1 MPRIHQGER
10 QEPALNRSFIM
21 TSSTAAIATSA
32 WAGRVEDDALLR
44 GAGRFGDDV
53 KPSGALAAYFVRSP
67 HAFAT
72 IEHIDVAAAKRAPG
86 VVAVLTAADLAEA
99 HYHSISHPHPIP
111 GRGGKVAVAPH
122 RPSLA
127 SSRVLHV
134 GEPVAMVIAVSAQ
147 AAQDAGEKV
156 AVDYQSLDAVTDV
169 RAAMAPGAPQLWP
182 EAPGNIG
189 FDWSAP
195 ADPDGKKQAALDHAF
210 RDAAHVVRVELV
222 NQRLV
227 AASLEPRT
235 ATASYDAGQ
244 KQFTLRCGT
253 QGVAAVRG
261 QIAGAMGIKPEQ
273 VRILTDDLGGAFGM
287 KGWCYPEYIP
297 MLHAARTLGKP
308 IHWVSTRA
316 EAFVSDNQGRDSFW
330 CAELALNKRGRF
342 LALRVNCLGNVGAY
356 ITGVAHFVFTT
367 HISGC
372 LPTVYDIPHAQVNTR
387 CVLSNTLPTG
397 PYRGAGRP
405 EASYLMERLID
416 AVADQTGIDAAE
428 LRRRNLIA
436 PDKIPYTTAFG
447 NTYDSGDFPAIFERA
462 LVVGDYAGFAA
473 RRKAAKKTG
482 KLRGIGIGCY
492 LEIAGAFPEEAARIT
507 FPGGNAVNVSIGA
520 GASGQGH
527 QTVFGRVAARRL
539 GIAPAAVTVTS
550 GDSARDV
557 PGFGAVA
564 SRSAMYVGGA
574 IAVTADKV
582 IEKGKRVAA
591 MLLQAADGDVDY
603 RDGKFSVRGT
613 AREVSLFEVSERA
626 VELARTGVIP
636 ENLDTQA
643 TIKTPPSFPNGCHV
657 AEVEID
663 PLTGAVS
670 IVSYVAVGDCG
681 NVLDET
687 IVAGQIH
694 GGVAQ
699 GLGQALTENTIYDAA
714 GQLVTGSFMDYAL
727 PRAELMPDMTVEH
740 RAVACRTNPL
750 GVKGTGE
757 AGTTA
762 APPAVINAILDA
774 LPAGAALDMPATPE
788 RIWRALQAGR

>member
-1 MPRIHQGER
+1 
-10 QEPALNRSFIM
+10 
-21 TSSTAAIATSA
+21 
-32 WAGRVEDDALLR
+32 
-44 GAGRFGDDV
+44 
-53 KPSGALAAYFVRSP
+53 
-67 HAFAT
+67 
-72 IEHIDVAAAKRAPG
+72 VA
-86 VVAVLTAADLAEA
+86 AVLTAADLAEG

-156 AVDYQSLDAVTDV
+156 AVDYQPLDAVTDV
-169 RAAMAPGAPQLWP
+169 RAAAAIGAPQLWP

-195 ADPDGKKQAALDHAF
+195 ADPDGKKQAALDRAF
-210 RDAAHVVRVELV
+210 KDAAHVVRVELV

-227 AASLEPRT
+227 VASLEPRT

-261 QIAGAMGIKPEQ
+261 QIAGAMGIKPEEL
-273 VRILTDDLGGAFGM
+273 RILTDDLGGAFGM

-297 MLHAARTLGKP
+297 MLHAARALGKP

-330 CAELALNKRGRF
+330 SAALALNKRGRF
-342 LALRVNCLGNVGAY
+342 LGLRVDCLGNVGAY

-405 EASYLMERLID
+405 EASYLMERLIGVAAD
-416 AVADQTGIDAAE
+416 ATGIDAAE

-447 NTYDSGDFPAIFERA
+447 NTYDSGDFPGVFERA
-462 LVVGDYAGFAA
+462 LVLGDYAGFAA
-473 RRKAAKKTG
+473 RRKEAKKAG
-482 KLRGIGIGCY
+482 LLRGIGIGCY

-527 QTVFGRVAARRL
+527 QTVFGQAAAHRL

-557 PGFGAVA
+557 SGFGAVA

-591 MLLQAADGDVDY
+591 MLLQAAETDVDY
-603 RDGKFSVRGT
+603 RDGKFAVRGSG
-613 AREVSLFEVSERA
+613 REVSLFDVAERA
-626 VELARTGVIP
+626 AELARSGVIP
-636 ENLDTQA
+636 ESLDTQA
-643 TIKTPPSFPNGCHV
+643 NIKSPPSFPNGCHV

-663 PLTGAVS
+663 PSTGAVA

-687 IVAGQIH
+687 IVTGQIH

-727 PRAELMPDMTVEH
+727 PRADLMPDMTVEH

-774 LPAGAALDMPATPE
+774 LPLGAQLDMPATPE
-788 RIWRALQAGR
+788 RVWRALQAGR

>member
-1 MPRIHQGER
+1 MPSN
-10 QEPALNRSFIM
+10 AARSAVW
-21 TSSTAAIATSA
+21 T
-32 WAGRVEDDALLR
+32 GRVEDDALLR
-44 GAGRFGDDV
+44 GQGRFGDDV
-53 KPSGALAAYFVRSP
+53 KPDGALAAYFVRSP

-72 IEHIDVAAAKRAPG
+72 IENIDVAAAKRAPG
-86 VVAVLTAADLAEA
+86 VVAVLTAADLAAA

-111 GRGGKVAVAPH
+111 GRGGKPAVAPH

-127 SSRVLHV
+127 EKRVLHV
-134 GEPVAMVIAVSAQ
+134 GEPVAMVIALNAA
-147 AAQDAGEKV
+147 AAQDAGEKI
-156 AVDYQSLDAVTDV
+156 AVDYQPLPAVTDV
-169 RAAMAPGAPQLWP
+169 RAAIQAGAPQLWP

-195 ADPDGKKQAALDHAF
+195 ADPDGKKQAALERAF
-210 RDAAHVVRVELV
+210 QDAAHVVHVELV

-227 AASLEPRT
+227 VASLEPRT
-235 ATASYDAGQ
+235 ATASYDAE
-244 KQFTLRCGT
+244 KKMFTLRCGS
-253 QGVAAVRG
+253 QAVAAVQG
-261 QIAGAMGIKPEQ
+261 QVAGAMGIKPEELR
-273 VRILTDDLGGAFGM
+273 VLTDDLGGAFGM
-287 KGWCYPEYIP
+287 KGWCYPEYVP
-297 MLHAARTLGKP
+297 MLHAARLLQKP
-308 IHWVSTRA
+308 IHWVSTRS

-330 CAELALNKRGRF
+330 SAQLALTARGKF
-342 LALRVNCLGNVGAY
+342 LGLRVDCLGNVGAY

-372 LPTVYDIPHAQVNTR
+372 LPTVYDIPHAQVNAR
-387 CVLSNTLPTG
+387 CVLTNTLPTG

-416 AVADQTGIDAAE
+416 AAADATGIDPAE
-428 LRRRNLIA
+428 LRRRNLIPA
-436 PDKIPYTTAFG
+436 DKIPYTTAFG
-447 NTYDSGDFPAIFERA
+447 NTYDSGDFPGAFERA
-462 LVVGDYAGFAA
+462 LEAADYAGFAA
-473 RRKAAKKTG
+473 RKKAAKKSA

-492 LEIAGAFPEEAARIT
+492 LEIAGAFPEEAARIA
-507 FPGGNAVNVSIGA
+507 FPGGNKVTVSIGA

-527 QTVFGRVAARRL
+527 QTVFGRVTARRL
-539 GIAPAAVTVTS
+539 GIAPEQVTVTS

-591 MLLQAADGDVDY
+591 MLLQAGEADIDY
-603 RDGKFSVRGT
+603 RDGKFSVRGSG
-613 AREVSLFEVSERA
+613 REVPLFEVAERA
-626 VELARTGVIP
+626 AELAHSGVIA

-643 TIKTPPSFPNGCHV
+643 NVKAPPSFPNGCHV

-663 PLTGAVS
+663 PATGAVT
-670 IVSYVAVGDCG
+670 IVNYVAVGDCG
-681 NVLDET
+681 NLLDET
-687 IVAGQIH
+687 IVTGQIH

-699 GLGQALTENTIYDAA
+699 GLGQALTENTVYDSA
-714 GQLVTGSFMDYAL
+714 GQLVSGTFMDYAL
-727 PRAELMPDMTVEH
+727 PRADLMPEMTVEH

-774 LPAGAALDMPATPE
+774 FPPGAELDMPATPE
-788 RIWRALQAGR
+788 RIWRALQNIK

>member
-1 MPRIHQGER
+1 MQ
-10 QEPALNRSFIM
+10 
-21 TSSTAAIATSA
+21 STAARQAGPSA
-32 WAGRVEDDALLR
+32 WAGRIEDDALLR
-44 GAGRFGDDV
+44 GAGRFGDDG
-53 KPSGALAAYFVRSP
+53 KPAGALAAYFVRSP
-67 HAFAT
+67 HAFAA

-86 VVAVLTAADLAEA
+86 VVAVLTAADLAQA

-134 GEPVAMVIAVSAQ
+134 GEPVAMVIATSAQ

-156 AVDYQSLDAVTDV
+156 AVDYQPLDAVTDV
-169 RAAMAPGAPQLWP
+169 RAAAAIGAPQLWP

-195 ADPDGKKQAALDHAF
+195 ADPDGKKQAALERSF
-210 RDAAHVVRVELV
+210 KDAAHVVRVELV

-227 AASLEPRT
+227 VASLEPRT

-244 KQFTLRCGT
+244 KLFTLRCGT

-261 QIAGAMGIKPEQ
+261 QVAGTMGIKPEEL
-273 VRILTDDLGGAFGM
+273 RILTDDLGGAFGM
-287 KGWCYPEYIP
+287 KGWCYPEYVP
-297 MLHAARTLGKP
+297 MLHAARALGKP

-330 CAELALNKRGRF
+330 SAQLALNKRGRF
-342 LALRVNCLGNVGAY
+342 LGLRVDCLGNVGAY

-387 CVLSNTLPTG
+387 CVLTNTLPTG

-416 AVADQTGIDAAE
+416 AAADKTGIDAAE

-447 NTYDSGDFPAIFERA
+447 NTYDSGDFPGVFERA
-462 LVVGDYAGFAA
+462 LVLGDYAGFAA
-473 RRKAAKKTG
+473 RRKAAKKAG
-482 KLRGIGIGCY
+482 LLRGIGIGCY

-507 FPGGNAVNVSIGA
+507 FHGGNAVNVSIGA
-520 GASGQGH
+520 GGSGQGH
-527 QTVFGRVAARRL
+527 KTVFGGVAARRL
-539 GIAPAAVTVTS
+539 GVAPAAVTVTS

-591 MLLQAADGDVDY
+591 MLLQAAEGDVDY
-603 RDGKFSVRGT
+603 RDGKFSVRGSG
-613 AREVSLFEVSERA
+613 REVTLFEVAERA
-626 VELARTGVIP
+626 AELSRSGVIP
-636 ENLDTQA
+636 ESLDTQA
-643 TIKTPPSFPNGCHV
+643 TVKTPPSFPNGCHV

-663 PLTGAVS
+663 PSTGAVA

-687 IVAGQIH
+687 IVTGQIH

-714 GQLVTGSFMDYAL
+714 GQLVTGSFMDYAM
-727 PRAELMPDMTVEH
+727 PRADLMPDMTVEH

-774 LPAGAALDMPATPE
+774 LPKGAALDMPATPE